1 MYDINKLQEIAS
13 MFNVE
18 VSLYG
23 EDQDKLQMIGTN
35 GDINKFFEEAKRQG
49 LLDKDPFDES
59 YKVVDEKG
67 NKVEQGGG
75 FTSKKEAEL
84 FAAQYGQEGLKV
96 VRESYNPEDTSW
108 MDDLIDALRT
118 YPSNNEI
125 ENDAF
130 LKELRELYYKHYP
143 DSDKIIEE
151 ETLMER
157 MDFDTLYQK
166 VKEQDRP
173 IHEGLFGTLLFNT
186 SFANKLYDEFYR
198 PLTDLIKKG
207 DKEGAMK
214 EWQDIKDDFDKSQLE
229 KKKWAR
235 TFVEVQKDRMEKY
248 KAQIDAMEDAKVEE
262 PALVE
267 SLQNKDFDI
276 EGFTY
281 TITDTFED
289 EGVIGHNII
298 YSKNGIDIV
307 EVEIWEEDSPVMII
321 SNLHTPNL
329 MEKTYDDFQSFA
341 TDLKYKSSTYLKEE
355 MISNTRNI
363 TIEGVED
370 REECPYLLGEDST
383 QCEIANRFD
392 LTEDELW
399 CTGWVGAV
407 QNCNAGPFNSFDEL
421 DIYCYDTEKGTEY
434 TLPEIPEDIKNK
446 FLTEVNKYIEEVG
459 TMEEGYKPHT
469 KRLLKLIGS
478 DKLDEEII
486 EEAAKPSPAKLH
498 IEEMVKDEFES
509 GHRLCYDYDDFKEG
523 MKEDGF
529 RGTPALWDYYQE
541 LRELGPAGFYEE
553 FKDKFEFDSMFV
565 SEYGGEE
572 DDEYDDYE
580 ESYTPIS
587 EDIDDEYEVP
597 SYKAENTEFVM
608 NEYISDSYGVES
620 INKVNDT
627 TYKVLYDGTE
637 VEIVFDFGWDEWVYT
652 INGKGPFAH
661 SSYEWIISDIQNV
674 IDDEPIQE
682 SYFEDEPSWLD
693 DEDPVDAD
701 REHANLYGGDRTY
714 CDTCGSRLA
723 MDEWGG
729 YCPKCNPPEL
739 DEAFDTHS
747 DIDLDMVGVRV
758 ANLLDVEAL
767 GEDNWI
773 EFDCK
778 ETRALI
784 GAPELHM
791 AFEATGANKML
802 RGYMRARTD
811 GTIAVYIKNGSE
823 GEFRNPEEIA
833 RFIAGEFGISI

>member
-49 LLDKDPFDES
+49 LLGKDPFDES

-67 NKVEQGGG
+67 DKVEQGGG

-96 VRESYNPEDTSW
+96 VRESYNPEETSW
-108 MDDLIDALRT
+108 MDDLIDVLRT
-118 YPSNNEI
+118 YPSNDEI

-166 VKEQDRP
+166 VKAQDRP

-186 SFANKLYDEFYR
+186 SFANELYDEFYR

-207 DKEGAMK
+207 DKEGALK
-214 EWQDIKDDFDKSQLE
+214 EWEDLKKDFEQEGLE

-235 TFVEVQKDRMEKY
+235 TFVEVQKDRLEKY
-248 KAQIDAMEDAKVEE
+248 KAQINAMEDAKVEE

-267 SLQNKDFDI
+267 DVN
-276 EGFTY
+276 
-281 TITDTFED
+281 
-289 EGVIGHNII
+289 
-298 YSKNGIDIV
+298 
-307 EVEIWEEDSPVMII
+307 
-321 SNLHTPNL
+321 
-329 MEKTYDDFQSFA
+329 
-341 TDLKYKSSTYLKEE
+341 
-355 MISNTRNI
+355 SNTRNI

-399 CTGWVGAV
+399 CTGWIGAV

-421 DIYCYDTEKGTEY
+421 DIYCYDREKGVEY
-434 TLPEIPEDIKNK
+434 DLPEIPEDVKTK
-446 FLTEVNKYIEEVG
+446 FLAEVNKYIEEVG
-459 TMEEGYKPHT
+459 VIEEGYKPHT

-478 DKLDEEII
+478 DKLDEEVI
-486 EEAAKPSPAKLH
+486 EEAAKPSPAKLQ

-553 FKDKFEFDSMFV
+553 FKDKYEFDSMFV

-572 DDEYDDYE
+572 DDDEYDDYE

-620 INKVNDT
+620 VNKVNDT

-714 CDTCGSRLA
+714 CDACGSRLA
-723 MDEWGG
+723 MDEWGS
-729 YCPKCNPPEL
+729 YCPKCNPSEL
-739 DEAFDTHS
+739 EEGFDTHS